1 MENFSWECRTKV
13 KFGQGCVREHLAEF
27 VKEFAKDS
35 AEGFAGGAGEPAG
48 SGRRNVMVG
57 YGGGSVKKNGSYDD
71 VMAVLKELGYTAAP
85 DADTE
90 ADSAETGAGQIVEFG
105 GIMSNPT
112 LAKMQEGAE
121 LARRHNIGLIIA
133 IGGGSVMD
141 CCKAI
146 AVQAYYGGDAWED
159 FWMQGK
165 PMTHEIIPCGVVVTM
180 PATGSEVNGCAVL
193 TNEETRI
200 KCDRDYPEMNPA
212 FALMDPAYTLT
223 MPIRQLRAGTF
234 DILSH
239 IMETYF
245 SYPLY
250 GNPADDTS
258 EGLMRGLIRD
268 FRAALSNPH
277 DMQAR
282 SNIMWCASLAEN
294 RIIKTGKTK
303 DFQVHNMEHQLS
315 AYTNCNHGE
324 GLAVLHPAY
333 YRHIYKDGLP
343 KFVSFA
349 VNVWG
354 IDPMEFADSSQ
365 GAQPGADNPQSA
377 CTAEERIALAGID
390 ALESFIAECGL
401 PTTLR
406 DLGFGETEQELLPE
420 IAESCFISQGAFRP
434 LDAKEILEIYSE
446 CW

>member
-1 MENFSWECRTKV
+1 MERFFWECSTKV
-13 KFGQGCVREHLAEF
+13 RFGEGCVSENLAEMVNYF
-27 VKEFAKDS
+27 N
-35 AEGFAGGAGEPAG
+35 
-48 SGRRNVMVG
+48 SGNKNIMIG
-57 YGGGSVKKNGSYDD
+57 YGGGSAKKNGSYDD
-71 VMAVLKELGYTAAP
+71 VLDVLASMGYSTVGKG
-85 DADTE
+85 DR
-90 ADSAETGAGQIVEFG
+90 GRIIEFS

-112 LAKMQEGAE
+112 LAKMQEGAG
-121 LARRHNIGLIIA
+121 LARKNDVGLIIA

-141 CCKAI
+141 CCKAVS
-146 AVQAYYGGDAWED
+146 VQAGYDGDAWED

-165 PMTHEIIPCGVVVTM
+165 PMKHRIIPCGVVVTM

-212 FALMDPAYTLT
+212 FALMDPAYTLS
-223 MPIRQLRAGTF
+223 MPLRQMRAGTF

-245 SYPLY
+245 SFPVY
-250 GNPADDTS
+250 GNPADDIS

-268 FRAALSNPH
+268 FRRALADPE

-282 SNIMWCASLAEN
+282 SNIMWTASLAEN

-315 AYTNCNHGE
+315 AYTDCNHGE

-333 YRHIYKDGLP
+333 YRHIYKAGLP
-343 KFVSFA
+343 KFA
-349 VNVWG
+349 AWAKNVWG
-354 IDPMEFADSSQ
+354 IQ
-365 GAQPGADNPQSA
+365 GED
-377 CTAEERIALAGID
+377 EEGLAIAGIE
-390 ALESFIAECGL
+390 ALEAFIEEAGL
-401 PTTLR
+401 PSTLR
-406 DLGFGETEQELLPE
+406 ELGFGQKEKDLLPE
-420 IAESCFISQGAFRP
+420 IADSCFISEGSFRQMT
-434 LDAKEILEIYSE
+434 AAEILEIYEE